1 MGAIGIFEFGDER
14 HEVQLNIV
22 GQTLAKVRVRN
33 RMQTFVGT
41 FQAGYIEQLTQKTGA
56 FKSFPQFCQLLIRKR
71 IKIANISSVRVNS
84 NGTYRSK
91 M

>member
-33 RMQTFVGT
+33 RVQTFVGA
-41 FQAGYIEQLTQKTGA
+41 FQASYIEQLTQKTGA
-56 FKSFPQFCQLLIRKR
+56 FKSFPQFCQLLTRKR
-71 IKIANISSVRVNS
+71 VEIFYISIFRVIEL
-84 NGTYRSK
+84 
-91 M
+91 

>member
-56 FKSFPQFCQLLIRKR
+56 FKSFPQFCQLLTRKR
-71 IKIANISSVRVNS
+71 LISR
-84 NGTYRSK
+84 T
-91 M
+91 